1 MVPSGIFI
9 RSGFDGLA
17 EQIVQRLSD
26 QGPAGLKVE
35 IPGKGEQGEGKV
47 CVELSRWSDKWCRL
61 EAEGEPEGVD
71 LVLEALVTRDP
82 LEEVLTSH
90 FKPGEEEY
98 SYTLFR
104 GGHMMETF
112 DSRGPGV
119 ESIRFISEL
128 RRVPLQTLM
137 SASQFMTLSMDDH
150 GLSEKDRVDGG
161 ETVLIDLVLPGDP
174 SFLQSILGAA
184 YRR

>member
-1 MVPSGIFI
+1 MVPNGIFI
-9 RSGFDGLA
+9 RANFGGLA
-17 EQIVQRLSD
+17 EQIVERLSD
-26 QGPAGLKVE
+26 QGPVNLKIE
-35 IPGKGEQGEGKV
+35 FPGRGEPSEGKV
-47 CVELSRWSDKWCRL
+47 CIELSRWSDKWCRL
-61 EAEGEPEGVD
+61 ETEGDQKGVD
-71 LVLEALVTRDP
+71 LVLEALVTNDP
-82 LEEVLTSH
+82 LEEVLTSY
-90 FKPGEEEY
+90 FKPGDEEY

-104 GGHMMETF
+104 DGRVMETF

-161 ETVLIDLVLPGDP
+161 ETVLIDLVLPGNP
-174 SFLQSILGAA
+174 TFLQSILGAA